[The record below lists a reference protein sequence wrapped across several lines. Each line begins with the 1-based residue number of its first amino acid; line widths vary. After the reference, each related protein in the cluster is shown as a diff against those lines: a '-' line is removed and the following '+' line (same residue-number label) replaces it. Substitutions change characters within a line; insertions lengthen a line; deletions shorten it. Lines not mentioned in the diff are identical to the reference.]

1 MTERDDF
8 TVACAAWNRH
18 GAGDDDGI
26 LECVSIAGNR
36 FSISYR
42 FTDGDAGRHTLRI
55 FLYFP
60 NSGSQFP
67 RSAVSGITVAGQS
80 AAQSGVPVRRRGR

>member
-1 MTERDDF
+1 MARATTTGF
-8 TVACAAWNRH
+8 WSA
-18 GAGDDDGI
+18 
-26 LECVSIAGNR
+26 VSIAGNR

-60 NSGSQFP
+60 NSGSQFL